1 MLARPLQVI
10 FPCPSYSRSLENHNI
25 HHSNHL
31 QCTPSRLS
39 EEILRM
45 DDRNHSLGSYLI
57 MPYNK
62 RTAHPNRPITAR
74 RPARSPTRTVNR
86 DLRPVAAFRQRGWQP
101 DLEAEDFNAPET
113 WHPPTENAAARYI
126 VQAAGRGFRHAV
138 SVADVRERLSMLPT
152 QFTGDL
158 EVVQFSGMT
167 RKRQLF
173 PCYGMQ
179 WGASVYLYP
188 MEESLVELYRRP
200 PTPQQQIEARMFG
213 GRWSNDGK
221 LWRLTWTE
229 QTIKDFYLNNVLIHE
244 VGHLNDARNTNSQ
257 NRERFANW
265 FAIEYGYRAT
275 RQAK

>member
-1 MLARPLQVI
+1 M
-10 FPCPSYSRSLENHNI
+10 SYA
-25 HHSNHL
+25 
-31 QCTPSRLS
+31 
-39 EEILRM
+39 
-45 DDRNHSLGSYLI
+45 
-57 MPYNK
+57 K
-62 RTAHPNRPITAR
+62 RTAHPNRPLTAR
-74 RPARSPTRTVNR
+74 RPARAPSRSVNR
-86 DLRPVAAFRQRGWQP
+86 DLRPVAAFRQRGWQA
-101 DLEAEDFNAPET
+101 DLEVEDFNAPET
-113 WHPPTENAAARYI
+113 WHNPTEKPRTRFI
-126 VQAAGRGFRHAV
+126 VQPAGNGFRHPVTTAE
-138 SVADVRERLSMLPT
+138 VRERLALLPAR
-152 QFTGDL
+152 FTREL

-188 MEESLVELYRRP
+188 MEESFVEIYRRP

-213 GRWSNDGK
+213 GRWTNDRK

-244 VGHLNDARNTNSQ
+244 VGHLNDARNTNSH